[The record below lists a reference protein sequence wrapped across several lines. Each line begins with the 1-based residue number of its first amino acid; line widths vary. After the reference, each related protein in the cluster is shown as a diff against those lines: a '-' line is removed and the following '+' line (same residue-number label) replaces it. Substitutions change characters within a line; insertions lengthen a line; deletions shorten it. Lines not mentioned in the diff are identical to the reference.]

1 MKLKLFAATLAGILI
16 CGSAF
21 AGEYATSLGKCLYN
35 KSGSQ
40 DKTTLTQW
48 AFVSLGQT
56 DAAKGI
62 TTIPDSKT
70 QQVNTEA
77 KSVISKLILSS
88 CSKEAL
94 QVALHEPT
102 NGLQDAVS
110 AITSEMIS
118 EKIKSYAGN
127 TFPGS
132 MLSSGSSGKSGL
144 GSILQSSGSG
154 KSGKSLGNIFKK

>member
-1 MKLKLFAATLAGILI
+1 MKVKLIAATLAGIFA
-16 CGSAF
+16 CSSAF
-21 AGEYATSLGKCLYN
+21 AGEHATALGKCLYN
-35 KSGSQ
+35 KSDSS

-62 TTIPDSKT
+62 ATIPDSKT

-77 KSVISKLILSS
+77 QSVVTKLIASS

-102 NGLQDAVS
+102 TGLQDAVA
-110 AITSEMIS
+110 AITSEMIA
-118 EKIKSYAGN
+118 EKVKSYAGN
-127 TFPGS
+127 TFSGS
-132 MLSSGSSGKSGL
+132 MLPSGGSGIGAILPSSDSGKSV
-144 GSILQSSGSG
+144 
-154 KSGKSLGNIFKK
+154 KSLGNIFKKK

>member
-1 MKLKLFAATLAGILI
+1 MKLKLFAATLTGLLV
-16 CGSAF
+16 CGSAC

-35 KSGSQ
+35 KSNSS

-62 TTIPDSKT
+62 ATIPASKT
-70 QQVNTEA
+70 QQVNAEA
-77 KSVISKLILSS
+77 KSVVSKLIASS

-102 NGLQDAVS
+102 TGLQDAVS
-110 AITSEMIS
+110 AITAEMIS
-118 EKIKSYAGN
+118 EKVKSYAGS
-127 TFPGS
+127 TFSGS
-132 MLSSGSSGKSGL
+132 MLSSGSG
-144 GSILQSSGSG
+144 SSGMGSVLPSSG

>member
-1 MKLKLFAATLAGILI
+1 MKLKLLAASLAGILA

-21 AGEYATSLGKCLYN
+21 AGDYATSLGKCLYN
-35 KSGSQ
+35 KSNSS

-62 TTIPDSKT
+62 ATIPDSKT

-77 KSVISKLILSS
+77 KSVVTKLIVSS

-102 NGLQDAVS
+102 SGLQDAIS
-110 AITSEMIS
+110 AITSEMIA
-118 EKIKSYAGN
+118 EKIKSQASS
-127 TFPGS
+127 TFSGS
-132 MLSSGSSGKSGL
+132 MLSSGSSSSSGL
-144 GSILQSSGSG
+144 GSVLPSSGKS
-154 KSGKSLGNIFKK
+154 SGKSLGNIFKK

>member
-1 MKLKLFAATLAGILI
+1 MKLKLFAATLAGMLV

-21 AGEYATSLGKCLYN
+21 AGDYATSLGKCLYN
-35 KSGSQ
+35 RSGSQ

-62 TTIPDSKT
+62 TTIPDAKT

-77 KSVISKLILSS
+77 KSVVSKLLLSS

-94 QVALHEPT
+94 QVLLHEPST
-102 NGLQDAVS
+102 GLQDSIS
-110 AITSEMIS
+110 AITSEMVS
-118 EKIKSYAGN
+118 EKIKSYAGS

-144 GSILQSSGSG
+144 GSILPSSGGSG
-154 KSGKSLGNIFKK
+154 KLGNIFKK